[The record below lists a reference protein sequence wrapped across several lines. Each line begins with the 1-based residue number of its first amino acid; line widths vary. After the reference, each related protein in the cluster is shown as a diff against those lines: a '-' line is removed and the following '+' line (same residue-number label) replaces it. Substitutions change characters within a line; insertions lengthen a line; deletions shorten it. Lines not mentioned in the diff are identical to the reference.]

1 MPTIPRFNLD
11 LGRRPRI
18 AQAGLCLHGSRA
30 AESFC
35 LHGLW
40 SLHAYHYRGEI
51 RVQGNTFPFRAG
63 WVSLIPPDLLVEWH
77 FPSHAPHHYVH
88 FAVET
93 AGEPSLISLPL
104 LQDLGKDF
112 DGFCASFEQ
121 MIQYQGQ
128 DPQRAFVRL
137 WDLLHQLRRESG
149 TSPTHAPLHPSV
161 QIALS
166 LIRDRQSENVR
177 IGKIAQAMGVS
188 HNHLTNA
195 FKQAYGCG
203 VQQYIQRERLN
214 RACHL
219 LAHSSLAIKSIAI
232 ETGFPDLQHFN
243 KRIRAATGFSPR
255 DYRNAGA
262 KRQPH
267 AFNRALTAPKST
279 GTSNG
284 PRAVR

>member
-1 MPTIPRFNLD
+1 MPTLPRFKLE
-11 LGRRPRI
+11 LGMRPRI

-93 AGEPSLISLPL
+93 AGEPSPISLPL
-104 LQDLGKDF
+104 LQDLGRDF
-112 DGFCASFEQ
+112 DGFCASLEQ
-121 MIQYQGQ
+121 MIQYHAQ
-128 DPQRAFVRL
+128 DPQRASVRL
-137 WDLLHQLRRESG
+137 WDLLHQLRRESV

-166 LIRDRQSENVR
+166 LIRDRQSEKVS

-188 HNHLTNA
+188 HNHLTNV

-232 ETGFPDLQHFN
+232 ETGIPDLQHFN
-243 KRIRAATGFSPR
+243 KLIRAATGLSPR
-255 DYRNAGA
+255 DYRSAGA
-262 KRQPH
+262 KRQ
-267 AFNRALTAPKST
+267 AEGFTGALSSPKSK
-279 GTSNG
+279 G
-284 PRAVR
+284 RAKDRRSVR